1 METLGIDNIKKAL
14 KFAGTLTDSIV
25 NALKD
30 DGKIKGMEF
39 FQIAMT
45 LPGLVPV
52 LRNVNEI
59 VDEYYDLDL
68 NEMEEL
74 KVYFKEEF
82 DIPNDKV
89 EEKIEKA
96 FNLILALG
104 DSILEFLNTDES
116 SEEPTR
122 V

>member
-116 SEEPTR
+116 SEEPTG

>member
-104 DSILEFLNTDES
+104 DSILEFLNTDEL
-116 SEEPTR
+116 SEEPTG

>member
-25 NALKD
+25 IALKD

-104 DSILEFLNTDES
+104 DSILELLNTDES
-116 SEEPTR
+116 SEEPTG

>member
-1 METLGIDNIKKAL
+1 METFGTDNIKKAL

-25 NALKD
+25 TALKD

-82 DIPNDKV
+82 NIPNDKI

-104 DSILEFLNTDES
+104 DSILEFLNIDES
-116 SEEPTR
+116 SEEPTG

>member
-1 METLGIDNIKKAL
+1 METFGIENIKKAL

-45 LPGLVPV
+45 LPNIIPV
-52 LRNVNEI
+52 LKNISEI

-68 NEMEEL
+68 SEMEEL
-74 KVYFKEEF
+74 KVYFKNEF
-82 DIPNDKV
+82 NIPNDKV

-104 DSILEFLNTDES
+104 DGILDFL
-116 SEEPTR
+116 EEENVKTE